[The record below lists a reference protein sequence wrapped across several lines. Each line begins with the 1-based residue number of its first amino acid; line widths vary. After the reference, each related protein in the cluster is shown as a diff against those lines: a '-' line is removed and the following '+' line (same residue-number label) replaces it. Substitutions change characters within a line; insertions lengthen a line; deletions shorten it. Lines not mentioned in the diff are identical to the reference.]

1 MTQRIVRFNL
11 GEIKRFRINC
21 RKCDTTIEVSAGS
34 NEKIINGYC
43 PSCNAYLFEEDK
55 AKALIMRVYDS
66 FQMARE
72 LKNISVEMEFEEKPD
87 R

>member
-21 RKCDTTIEVSAGS
+21 RKCDTTIEVSAGN
-34 NEKIINGYC
+34 NEKIISGYC
-43 PSCNAYLFEEDK
+43 PSCNAYMFEEDK
-55 AKALIMRVYDS
+55 AKALVVRMHDS
-66 FQMARE
+66 FLAARE
-72 LKNISVEMEFEEKPD
+72 VKNISVEMEFEEKPE